1 MVARLSGVTFFEE
14 KDKFIV
20 DRKPRKSKGKTV
32 FLFLT
37 RLILLDKYVA
47 LRAPLTQSRSQV

>member
-1 MVARLSGVTFFEE
+1 MSPFFEE

-32 FLFLT
+32 FLT
-37 RLILLDKYVA
+37 RLILLDKYLA